1 MELTPAALA
10 ALDYRKSRFSGPNDN
25 CVEVA
30 ELPGGG
36 RAVRNSK
43 RPDEAVVTF
52 TTGEWD
58 AFIKGAKSG
67 EFD

>member
-1 MELTPAALA
+1 MDRSNPLA
-10 ALDYRKSRFSGPNDN
+10 WRKSRFSGASDN

-30 ELPGGG
+30 TTQDGG

-43 RPDEAVVTF
+43 RPDGPVVLF
-52 TTGEWD
+52 TPDEWR
-58 AFIKGAKSG
+58 AFILGAKDG